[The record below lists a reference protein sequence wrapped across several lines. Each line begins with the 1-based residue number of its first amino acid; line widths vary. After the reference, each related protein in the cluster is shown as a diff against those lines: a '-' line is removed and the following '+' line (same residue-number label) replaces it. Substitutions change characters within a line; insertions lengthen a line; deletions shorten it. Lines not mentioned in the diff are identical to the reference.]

1 MANKK
6 SLKLP
11 NYVRNGIKYLYNHN
25 KIYGEL
31 KIQ

>member
-11 NYVRNGIKYLYNHN
+11 NYVRNGIKFICIAIIKYM
-25 KIYGEL
+25 ES
-31 KIQ
+31 